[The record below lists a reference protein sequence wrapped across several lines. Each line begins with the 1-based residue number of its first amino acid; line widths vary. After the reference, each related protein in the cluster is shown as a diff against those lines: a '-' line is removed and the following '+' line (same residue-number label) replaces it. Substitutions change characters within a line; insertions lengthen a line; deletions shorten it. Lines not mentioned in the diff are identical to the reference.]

1 MNMWFD
7 PGWIT
12 PPVAEDKN
20 LPDPMT
26 PIYNQLKKEQEGEDE

>member
-1 MNMWFD
+1 MWFD

-12 PPVAEDKN
+12 PEVAAEKK

-26 PIYNQLKKEQEGEDE
+26 PIYNELREEFEKDDD